1 MWNFRSPEMYFSFS
15 WKFFFS
21 FAEKWQM
28 DLWASRI
35 LQSFAVLKRKK
46 KKKLVWRGFEP
57 LAVEVVKKQLKEIDG
72 EREAVDAR
80 GRALHREATVTLDKF
95 WPIFNI
101 NTFGAIVKGNMGR
114 ILISIQNSILI
125 YTQQTRKKRANKIT
139 ITLFPQLKV
148 FSYTVHFCCFNIVP

>member
-1 MWNFRSPEMYFSFS
+1 M
-15 WKFFFS
+15 
-21 FAEKWQM
+21 
-28 DLWASRI
+28 
-35 LQSFAVLKRKK
+35 
-46 KKKLVWRGFEP
+46 
-57 LAVEVVKKQLKEIDG
+57 EVVKKQLKEIDG

-139 ITLFPQLKV
+139 ITLFPHLKV